1 MMNKKKRYILDDIDE
16 GEFKLIS
23 IHSNC
28 EDFKLAYLINLTC
41 NSRFIKLKKKV
52 YENGSKVEFQIF
64 EWIDIARGISCY
76 LFSNRSLSF
85 KDDLEKGGGLFDIP
99 ETKELYLV
107 QDLKDADYIIKIN
120 SGIDAASLIKELET
134 IKEVS
139 YCYQPHQ
146 SKITLDLSVNF

>member
-1 MMNKKKRYILDDIDE
+1 MNKKKRYILDDIDE

-52 YENGSKVEFQIF
+52 YENRSKVEFQIF
-64 EWIDIARGISCY
+64 EWIDIARGICCY

-85 KDDLEKGGGLFDIP
+85 KDDLEKGVGLFDIP

-120 SGIDAASLIKELET
+120 SGIDATSLVKELET

-146 SKITLDLSVNF
+146 SKITLDLSINF

>member
-1 MMNKKKRYILDDIDE
+1 MNKKKRYILDDIDE

-41 NSRFIKLKKKV
+41 NSRFYKLKKKV
-52 YENGSKVEFQIF
+52 YENRSKVEFQIF
-64 EWIDIARGISCY
+64 EWVDIARGICCY

-107 QDLKDADYIIKIN
+107 QDLKEADYIIKIN
-120 SGIDAASLIKELET
+120 SGIDAASLVKELET

-146 SKITLDLSVNF
+146 SKIALDLSLKF

>member
-1 MMNKKKRYILDDIDE
+1 MNKKKRYILDDIDE

-41 NSRFIKLKKKV
+41 NSRFYKLKKKV
-52 YENGSKVEFQIF
+52 YENRSKVEFQIF
-64 EWIDIARGISCY
+64 EWVDIARGICCY

-85 KDDLEKGGGLFDIP
+85 EGDLEKGGGLFDIP
-99 ETKELYLV
+99 KTKELSLI

-120 SGIDAASLIKELET
+120 SGIDAASLVKELET

-139 YCYQPHQ
+139 YCYQPRQ

>member
-1 MMNKKKRYILDDIDE
+1 MNKKKRYILEDIDE

-99 ETKELYLV
+99 ETKELYLI
-107 QDLKDADYIIKIN
+107 QDLKEADYIIKIN

>member
-1 MMNKKKRYILDDIDE
+1 MNKKKRYILEDIDD
-16 GEFKLIS
+16 GEFELIS

-28 EDFKLAYLINLTC
+28 EDFKLAYLMNLNY
-41 NSRFIKLKKKV
+41 NSRFSKLKKRI
-52 YENGSKVEFQIF
+52 YDNRSKVEFQIF
-64 EWIDIARGISCY
+64 EWIDKAKGISCY

-85 KDDLEKGGGLFDIP
+85 KNDLEKGVSLFDIP

-107 QDLKDADYIIKIN
+107 QDLKEADYIIKIN
-120 SGIDAASLIKELET
+120 SGIDPASLVKELET

>member
-1 MMNKKKRYILDDIDE
+1 MNKKKRYILEDIDE

-41 NSRFIKLKKKV
+41 NSRFIRLKKKV
-52 YENGSKVEFQIF
+52 YENGSKNEFQIF
-64 EWIDIARGISCY
+64 EWIDIAKGICCY

-107 QDLKDADYIIKIN
+107 QDLKEADYIIKIN
-120 SGIDAASLIKELET
+120 SGIDAASLVKELET

>member
-1 MMNKKKRYILDDIDE
+1 MNKKKRYILEDIDE

-41 NSRFIKLKKKV
+41 NTRFIKLKKKV

-64 EWIDIARGISCY
+64 EWIDIARGICCY

-85 KDDLEKGGGLFDIP
+85 KDDLEKGGGLFDLP

-107 QDLKDADYIIKIN
+107 QDMKDADYIIKIN
-120 SGIDAASLIKELET
+120 SGIDAASLVKELET

-146 SKITLDLSVNF
+146 SKISLDLSVNF

>member
-1 MMNKKKRYILDDIDE
+1 MNKKKRYILDDIDE

-64 EWIDIARGISCY
+64 EWIDITRGICCY

-107 QDLKDADYIIKIN
+107 QDLKEADYIIKIN
-120 SGIDAASLIKELET
+120 SGIDAASLVKELET

>member
-1 MMNKKKRYILDDIDE
+1 MNKKKRYILEDIDE

-64 EWIDIARGISCY
+64 EWIDIARGICCY

-107 QDLKDADYIIKIN
+107 QDLKEADYIIKIN
-120 SGIDAASLIKELET
+120 SGIDAASLVKELET

>member
-1 MMNKKKRYILDDIDE
+1 MNKKKRYILEDIDE

>member
-1 MMNKKKRYILDDIDE
+1 MNKKKRYILEDIDE

-52 YENGSKVEFQIF
+52 YENGSKFEFQIF

-85 KDDLEKGGGLFDIP
+85 IDDLEKGGGLFDIP

-107 QDLKDADYIIKIN
+107 KDLKDADYIIKIN

-146 SKITLDLSVNF
+146 SKISLDLSVNF

>member
-1 MMNKKKRYILDDIDE
+1 MNKKKRYILEDIDE

-107 QDLKDADYIIKIN
+107 QDLKEADYIIKIN
-120 SGIDAASLIKELET
+120 SGIDAASLVKELET

-146 SKITLDLSVNF
+146 SKISLNLSVNF

>member
-1 MMNKKKRYILDDIDE
+1 MNKKKRYILEDIDE

-23 IHSNC
+23 VHSNC

-64 EWIDIARGISCY
+64 EWIDIARGICCY

-107 QDLKDADYIIKIN
+107 QDLKEADYIIKIN
-120 SGIDAASLIKELET
+120 SGIDAASLVKELET

>member
-1 MMNKKKRYILDDIDE
+1 MNKKKRYILDDVDE

-28 EDFKLAYLINLTC
+28 EDYKLAYLINLTC

-52 YENGSKVEFQIF
+52 YENRSKVEFQIF
-64 EWIDIARGISCY
+64 EWVDIARGICCY

-85 KDDLEKGGGLFDIP
+85 EGDLEKGGGLFDIP
-99 ETKELYLV
+99 KTKELSLI

-120 SGIDAASLIKELET
+120 SGIDAASLVKELET

-139 YCYQPHQ
+139 YCYQPRQ

>member
-1 MMNKKKRYILDDIDE
+1 MNKKKRYILEDIDE

-64 EWIDIARGISCY
+64 EWIDIARGICCY

-120 SGIDAASLIKELET
+120 SGIDAASLVKELET

>member
-1 MMNKKKRYILDDIDE
+1 MNKKKRYILEDIDE

-52 YENGSKVEFQIF
+52 YENGSKNEFQIF
-64 EWIDIARGISCY
+64 EWIDIARGICCY

-107 QDLKDADYIIKIN
+107 QDLKEADYIIKIN
-120 SGIDAASLIKELET
+120 SGIDAASLVKKLET
-134 IKEVS
+134 INEVS

>member
-1 MMNKKKRYILDDIDE
+1 MNKKKRYILEDIDE

-52 YENGSKVEFQIF
+52 YENGSKNEFQIF
-64 EWIDIARGISCY
+64 EWIDIAKGICCY

-107 QDLKDADYIIKIN
+107 QDLKEADYIIKIN
-120 SGIDAASLIKELET
+120 SGIDAASLVKELET

>member
-1 MMNKKKRYILDDIDE
+1 MNKKKRYILEDIDE

-41 NSRFIKLKKKV
+41 NSRLIKLKKKV

-85 KDDLEKGGGLFDIP
+85 KDDLEKGVGLFDIP
-99 ETKELYLV
+99 ETKELYLI
-107 QDLKDADYIIKIN
+107 QDLKEADYIIKIN

>member
-1 MMNKKKRYILDDIDE
+1 MIKKKRYILENVDE

-23 IHSNC
+23 VHSNC

-64 EWIDIARGISCY
+64 EWIDIARGICCY

-85 KDDLEKGGGLFDIP
+85 KDDLEKGVGLFDIP

>member
-1 MMNKKKRYILDDIDE
+1 MNKKKRYILEGIDE

-41 NSRFIKLKKKV
+41 NTRFIKLKKKV

-139 YCYQPHQ
+139 YCYQPRQ

>member
-1 MMNKKKRYILDDIDE
+1 MNKKKRYILEDIDE

-23 IHSNC
+23 VHSHC

-52 YENGSKVEFQIF
+52 YENGSKVEFQVF
-64 EWIDIARGISCY
+64 EWIDIARGICCY

-120 SGIDAASLIKELET
+120 SGIDAASLVKELET

>member
-1 MMNKKKRYILDDIDE
+1 MNKKKRYILEDIDE
-16 GEFKLIS
+16 GEFNLIT

-64 EWIDIARGISCY
+64 EWIDIARGICCY

-85 KDDLEKGGGLFDIP
+85 KDDLEKGVGLFDIP

-107 QDLKDADYIIKIN
+107 QDLKEADYIIKIN
-120 SGIDAASLIKELET
+120 SGIDPASLVKELET

>member
-1 MMNKKKRYILDDIDE
+1 MNKKKRYILEDIDE

-64 EWIDIARGISCY
+64 EWIDIARGICCY

-85 KDDLEKGGGLFDIP
+85 KDVNVVTPIIFIDP
-99 ETKELYLV
+99 EIFFTAFK
-107 QDLKDADYIIKIN
+107 ADKPAEI
-120 SGIDAASLIKELET
+120 
-134 IKEVS
+134 
-139 YCYQPHQ
+139 
-146 SKITLDLSVNF
+146 

>member
-1 MMNKKKRYILDDIDE
+1 MNKKKRYILDDIDE

-64 EWIDIARGISCY
+64 EWIDIARGICCY

-107 QDLKDADYIIKIN
+107 QDLKEADYIIKIN
-120 SGIDAASLIKELET
+120 SGIDAASLVKELET

>member
-1 MMNKKKRYILDDIDE
+1 MNKKKRYILDDIDE

-41 NSRFIKLKKKV
+41 NSRFTKLKKKV
-52 YENGSKVEFQIF
+52 FENRSKVEFQVF
-64 EWIDIARGISCY
+64 EWIDIARGICCY

-85 KDDLEKGGGLFDIP
+85 KDDLEKGVGLFDIP
-99 ETKELYLV
+99 KTKELSLV

-120 SGIDAASLIKELET
+120 SGIDAASLVKELET

-139 YCYQPHQ
+139 YCYQPRQ

>member
-1 MMNKKKRYILDDIDE
+1 MNKKKRYILEDIDE

-23 IHSNC
+23 VHSNC

-64 EWIDIARGISCY
+64 EWIDKARGICCY

>member
-1 MMNKKKRYILDDIDE
+1 MTKKKRYILENIDE
-16 GEFKLIS
+16 GELKLIS
-23 IHSNC
+23 VHSNC

-52 YENGSKVEFQIF
+52 YDNKSKVEFQIF
-64 EWIDIARGISCY
+64 EWIDKVRGISCY

-85 KDDLEKGGGLFDIP
+85 KDDLEKGRGLFDIP

-107 QDLKDADYIIKIN
+107 QDLKNADYIIKIN
-120 SGIDAASLIKELET
+120 SGIDAASLVKELET
-134 IKEVS
+134 IKDVS

-146 SKITLDLSVNF
+146 SKMTLDLSVNF

>member
-1 MMNKKKRYILDDIDE
+1 MNKKKRYILEDIDE

-41 NSRFIKLKKKV
+41 NTRFIKLKKKV

-64 EWIDIARGISCY
+64 EWIDIARGICCY

-107 QDLKDADYIIKIN
+107 QDLKEADYIIKIN
-120 SGIDAASLIKELET
+120 SGIDATSLVKELET

>member
-1 MMNKKKRYILDDIDE
+1 MNKKKRYILEDIDE
-16 GEFKLIS
+16 GEFELIS

-120 SGIDAASLIKELET
+120 SGIDAASLVKELET

>member
-1 MMNKKKRYILDDIDE
+1 MNKKKRYILDDIDE

-52 YENGSKVEFQIF
+52 HENGSKVEFQIF
-64 EWIDIARGISCY
+64 EWIDIARGICCY

-85 KDDLEKGGGLFDIP
+85 KDDLEKGVGLFDIP
-99 ETKELYLV
+99 ETKELYLI
-107 QDLKDADYIIKIN
+107 QDLKEADYIIKIN
-120 SGIDAASLIKELET
+120 SGIDAASLVKELET

>member
-1 MMNKKKRYILDDIDE
+1 MNKKKRYILEDIDE

-23 IHSNC
+23 VHSHC

-52 YENGSKVEFQIF
+52 YENGSKVEFQVF
-64 EWIDIARGISCY
+64 EWIDIARGICCY

-85 KDDLEKGGGLFDIP
+85 KDDLEKGVGLFDIP

-107 QDLKDADYIIKIN
+107 QDLKEADYIIKIN
-120 SGIDAASLIKELET
+120 SGIDAASLVKELET

>member
-1 MMNKKKRYILDDIDE
+1 MNKKKRYILEDIDE

-52 YENGSKVEFQIF
+52 YENGSKNEFQIF
-64 EWIDIARGISCY
+64 EWIDIAKGICCY

-107 QDLKDADYIIKIN
+107 QDLKDADYIVKIN
-120 SGIDAASLIKELET
+120 SGIDAASLVKELET

>member
-1 MMNKKKRYILDDIDE
+1 MMNKKKRYILEDIDE

-64 EWIDIARGISCY
+64 EWIDIARGICCY

-107 QDLKDADYIIKIN
+107 QDLKEADYIIKIN
-120 SGIDAASLIKELET
+120 SGIDAASLVKELET

>member
-1 MMNKKKRYILDDIDE
+1 MNKKKRYILEDIDE

-52 YENGSKVEFQIF
+52 YENGSKNEFQIF
-64 EWIDIARGISCY
+64 EWIDIARGICCY

-107 QDLKDADYIIKIN
+107 QDLKEADYIIKIN
-120 SGIDAASLIKELET
+120 SGIDAASLVKELET